1 MGKFTAQ
8 LRQKMPA
15 LWRMCS
21 RNYSNTKEPKSS
33 FRCRQGCSGAGMHG
47 NAVPINILAWERRSH
62 KCVSC
67 KWEHWCYSVPINIS
81 NSRSF
86 SFTYGHG
93 CWVCRDSPTW
103 NMQQV
108 HQLAFNWLPTIINT
122 VKYKHV
128 VLSIYAY
135 TYSLTY
141 LNTAGERRRQMTS
154 TLFVFFTCFTV
165 SACYSMAD
173 LINIIYFVNRESK
186 CANGNLN

>member
-1 MGKFTAQ
+1 M
-8 LRQKMPA
+8 
-15 LWRMCS
+15 
-21 RNYSNTKEPKSS
+21 
-33 FRCRQGCSGAGMHG
+33 
-47 NAVPINILAWERRSH
+47 
-62 KCVSC
+62 SC
-67 KWEHWCYSVPINIS
+67 KWERYSYSVPTNIS

-93 CWVCRDSPTW
+93 CCVRRDSPTW

-154 TLFVFFTCFTV
+154 TLFCVPTDELLQAKDLLSEGGQSLSSLTQQVVRLSLQPNRHVF
-165 SACYSMAD
+165 SR
-173 LINIIYFVNRESK
+173 L
-186 CANGNLN
+186 